1 MTQDWDDTDE
11 WDDDD
16 YDQFVQREF
25 PDFDARTSGLP
36 AIWKW
41 TAWTLL
47 LLIAL
52 IWVVTFI

>member
-1 MTQDWDDTDE
+1 MTDDWYDTDE

-16 YDQFVQREF
+16 YDEFIQREF
-25 PDFDARTSGLP
+25 SESSGPRGGLS

-47 LLIAL
+47 LLIVLA
-52 IWVVTFI
+52 WVLLM

>member
-1 MTQDWDDTDE
+1 MTQHWDETDE

-16 YDQFVQREF
+16 YDEFIQEEF
-25 PDFDARTSGLP
+25 PDRSSRRPGLP
-36 AIWKW
+36 AVWKW

-52 IWVVTFI
+52 IWAMSV

>member
-1 MTQDWDDTDE
+1 MTHDWEDTDE

-16 YDQFVQREF
+16 YDEFIQQEF
-25 PDFDARTSGLP
+25 PDVSHPRRGLP

-47 LLIAL
+47 LLIAI
-52 IWVVTFI
+52 IWAMSV